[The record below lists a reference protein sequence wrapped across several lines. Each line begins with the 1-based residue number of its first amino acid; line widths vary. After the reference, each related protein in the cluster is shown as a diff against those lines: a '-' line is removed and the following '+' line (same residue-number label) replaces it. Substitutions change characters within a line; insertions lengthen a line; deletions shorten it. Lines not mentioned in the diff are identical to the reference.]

1 MAILILVGGCVPP
14 IITTILNRYFDYSI
28 RQSMELTFI
37 LCIPIAV
44 WMASKINERWHD
56 DREDQV
62 IYIIRYCNNDII
74 NKPNYLYILINYDL

>member
-1 MAILILVGGCVPP
+1 MEVKRPKFEYRMAILILVGGCVPP

-37 LCIPIAV
+37 LCIPLAV

-56 DREDQV
+56 DRED
-62 IYIIRYCNNDII
+62 
-74 NKPNYLYILINYDL
+74 